1 MGAANAHHGAGKLF
15 PGIAAAD
22 AVCSEAD
29 RALEGL
35 EGCLCIIA
43 ENAVQRAGGISKR
56 ILSDILSTTNRK
68 TAKTSDFQKL
78 PSVRLLLWNP
88 LLMLKR
94 ENCRKWAD
102 NICAVCR
109 EF

>member
-1 MGAANAHHGAGKLF
+1 MKVAKLTGF
-15 PGIAAAD
+15 GLC
-22 AVCSEAD
+22 VKTELLRRGMSQSE
-29 RALEGL
+29 LES
-35 EGCLCIIA
+35 I
-43 ENAVQRAGGISKR
+43 VSKE
-56 ILSDILSTTNRK
+56 LSDILSTTNRK

-102 NICAVCR
+102 NICTVCR

>member
-1 MGAANAHHGAGKLF
+1 M
-15 PGIAAAD
+15 
-22 AVCSEAD
+22 
-29 RALEGL
+29 
-35 EGCLCIIA
+35 
-43 ENAVQRAGGISKR
+43 
-56 ILSDILSTTNRK
+56 
-68 TAKTSDFQKL
+68 
-78 PSVRLLLWNP
+78 LLWNP

>member
-1 MGAANAHHGAGKLF
+1 MSAAVDINVLYENLEEMG
-15 PGIAAAD
+15 
-22 AVCSEAD
+22 VE
-29 RALEGL
+29 
-35 EGCLCIIA
+35 
-43 ENAVQRAGGISKR
+43 
-56 ILSDILSTTNRK
+56 LSDILSTTNRK